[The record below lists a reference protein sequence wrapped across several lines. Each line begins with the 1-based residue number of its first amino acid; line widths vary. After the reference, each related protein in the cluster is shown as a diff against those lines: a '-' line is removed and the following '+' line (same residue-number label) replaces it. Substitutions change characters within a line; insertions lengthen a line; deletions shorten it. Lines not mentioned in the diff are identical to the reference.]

1 MEAHRHFGKARLG
14 GRSQGLPSRRNSI
27 LVAVL
32 SAVLAAVL
40 IYLFVSHYDNGTVQQ
55 LAPVEQTVW
64 VATHP
69 IPQGTPEAAIVG
81 EGYIKAKQIPVGQV
95 AVGAIDDPSQVLNE
109 AATAPIAVG
118 QQITASDFTRS
129 QAVISGLLKGDERG
143 VAFSLD
149 SEHGITSYLASGDT
163 VDVMGVSEKTGT
175 SELLV
180 QDVPVLANSAGIVV
194 LRLTDRQA
202 LLVTAATAN
211 YSLWLSLRP
220 SLDAKNSVKV
230 YSVGS

>member
-1 MEAHRHFGKARLG
+1 MEAHRHFGKVRLG
-14 GRSQGLPSRRNSI
+14 SPSQGLSSRKNAI
-27 LVAVL
+27 LIAGV

-40 IYLFVSHYDNGTVQQ
+40 IYLFVSHYDNNTAQP

-64 VATHP
+64 VTTHQ
-69 IPQGTPEAAIVG
+69 IPQGTPEAAVAG
-81 EGYIKAKQIPVGQV
+81 QGYLKPKQIPIAQV
-95 AVGAIDDPSQVLNE
+95 AIGAISDPSQILNE
-109 AATAPIAVG
+109 AATAPIAAG
-118 QQITASDFTRS
+118 QEITASDFTRS
-129 QAVISGLLKGDERG
+129 PAVISGLLKGDERG
-143 VAFSLD
+143 VAFSFD
-149 SEHGITSYLASGDT
+149 SEHGITTYLAAGDT
-163 VDVMGVSEKTGT
+163 VDVMAVSGKTGT
-175 SELLV
+175 SEMLV

-202 LLVTAATAN
+202 LLVTAATAQ